1 MKYEDLSP
9 RTREQADAM
18 DKDDVEWN
26 KAIKETLEDLIKMEL
41 EEGVPLEEVRLVQL
55 RKISHRLRRALS

>member
-1 MKYEDLSP
+1 MAMKYEDLSP

-41 EEGVPLEEVRLVQL
+41 EEGVPFSLQKMKFMFFEVF
-55 RKISHRLRRALS
+55 